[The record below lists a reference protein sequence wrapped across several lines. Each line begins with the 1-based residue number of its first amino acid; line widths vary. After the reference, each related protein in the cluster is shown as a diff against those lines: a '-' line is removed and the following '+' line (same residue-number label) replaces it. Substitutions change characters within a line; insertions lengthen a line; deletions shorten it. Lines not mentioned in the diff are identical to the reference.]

1 MDKKFIFII
10 IVLIVIVLLVD
21 KPISTYVS
29 RLQQQQQYQCKCAQ
43 QEYECVLLDASALQA
58 SYLVAGG
65 VSAPGKEIEE
75 AIHHMAVPPGYRAA
89 DTTED
94 DAVSD
99 ELVDFIEVEAVIGS
113 CPSTV
118 EAAGKR
124 IGNLL
129 CPAFVHLSGQS
140 YGDDGNGNACACHTP
155 VQMNGIGFTV

>member
-1 MDKKFIFII
+1 MSNAEAPVTITARICAMLRLSQSPSSISKGMSTNMDKKFIFII

-43 QEYECVLLDASALQA
+43 QEYECVLLDASA

-75 AIHHMAVPPGYRAA
+75 AIHHMTVPPGYRAA

-94 DAVSD
+94 DAVG

-113 CPSTV
+113 CP
-118 EAAGKR
+118 
-124 IGNLL
+124 
-129 CPAFVHLSGQS
+129 
-140 YGDDGNGNACACHTP
+140 
-155 VQMNGIGFTV
+155 

>member
-94 DAVSD
+94 DAVGD

-113 CPSTV
+113 
-118 EAAGKR
+118 
-124 IGNLL
+124 
-129 CPAFVHLSGQS
+129 LSLI
-140 YGDDGNGNACACHTP
+140 H
-155 VQMNGIGFTV
+155 I